1 MENIDPAEK
10 IASFGTVTLRETARG
25 SVEYEIT
32 ARGDEAEI
40 TLYVIRYAA
49 GREERAPRE
58 RAVCSA
64 AKALSLL
71 NDCALLSWDG
81 FDGPHPADVLDG
93 TMFRLEADV
102 NGGRRV
108 RAEGSE
114 NFPPRYRVLVDGLCG
129 LLREGE
135 R

>member
-1 MENIDPAEK
+1 MENYNLAEE
-10 IASFGTVTLRETARG
+10 ITSFGTVTLRETARG

-32 ARGDEAEI
+32 AKGDEARV
-40 TLYVIRYAA
+40 TRYMIRYD
-49 GREERAPRE
+49 GREERVPLE
-58 RAVCSA
+58 RAVCGMERVLA
-64 AKALSLL
+64 LL
-71 NDCALLSWDG
+71 NDCGLLTWDG

-93 TMFRLEADV
+93 VMFRLEADV